1 MLILRDRF
9 GIVAKLDYYK
19 DEEIIQIILMICLFG
34 IQ

>member
-1 MLILRDRF
+1 MLGLGKNLSF
-9 GIVAKLDYYK
+9 DYYK